1 MTNLPNTGW
10 TITQSICLELDQLIN
25 LFSNRSIMR
34 ETVQDY
40 AGLLEA
46 VRPEWVDELVD
57 LTGKSSQGWN
67 FMEALAV
74 LSGQIHTLD
83 YGAATLAMRS
93 MDMDGFRAR
102 LLELIHANDLPV
114 DTSNPDL
121 AEMLAGFRQAVFE
134 TQNLHPL
141 QDPLQRTRAE
151 VQVLEAILR
160 GGKSHDHFWHWLDRL
175 YYEAYLP
182 WRKTRQPVIDELMQ
196 QAQLGLGAESADGTV
211 PALFWLSE
219 MNPLLRIPE
228 LKQGVEDGRLRVHF
242 WVEPFALADS
252 FLLLPGEILVTI
264 ALPGALYQNFY
275 QFSTRVAARM
285 QALADPTRLVILR
298 LIRNIGMNNT
308 DMAEFLHI
316 SRPTV
321 SIHARILRDAG
332 LIRSHAEGRITR
344 HEIIPG
350 ELNKLFDDLRVL
362 LDLPDEP

>member
-1 MTNLPNTGW
+1 MTNSPTTGW
-10 TITQSICLELDQLIN
+10 TITQSICLELDQVIN
-25 LFSNRSIMR
+25 QFSNYSVMG
-34 ETVQDY
+34 ETAQDY

-46 VRPEWVDELVD
+46 IRPEWVDELVE
-57 LTGKSSQGWN
+57 LTGKSSQGRN
-67 FMEALAV
+67 FLETLAV
-74 LSGQIHTLD
+74 LSNQIHTLD
-83 YGAATLAMRS
+83 YASATMTMRS
-93 MDMDGFRAR
+93 MDLDGFRAR
-102 LLELIHANDLPV
+102 LLELIRANDLPM
-114 DTSNPDL
+114 DTTNPDL
-121 AEMLAGFRQAVFE
+121 AVLLARFRQAVFE
-134 TQNLHPL
+134 TQNMHLL
-141 QDPLQRTRAE
+141 QDPLIRTRAE
-151 VQVLEAILR
+151 AQVLETILR
-160 GGKSHDHFWHWLDRL
+160 GGKSHDRFWHWLDRL

-182 WRKTRQPVIDELMQ
+182 WRKTRQPVIDELTQ
-196 QAQLGLGAESADGTV
+196 QALLGLGVESSQGSV

-228 LKQGVEDGRLRVHF
+228 LKAGVEGSHLRVHF

-264 ALPGALYQNFY
+264 AQPGELYQNFY

-321 SIHARILRDAG
+321 SIHARVLRDAG

-350 ELNKLFDDLRVL
+350 ELNKLFADLRVL